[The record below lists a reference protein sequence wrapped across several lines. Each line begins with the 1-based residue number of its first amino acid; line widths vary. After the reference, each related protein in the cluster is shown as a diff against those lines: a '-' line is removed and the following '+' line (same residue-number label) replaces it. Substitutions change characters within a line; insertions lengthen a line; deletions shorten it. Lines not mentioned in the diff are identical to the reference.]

1 MTTFGLVHGAYHGAW
16 CWEPLT
22 EVLAGRGHRVLTVDL
37 PSEVPAASAAAYA
50 AAAVAAFVDAPDDL
64 VVVGH
69 SLAGL
74 TIPLVA
80 QARPVG
86 RLVYLCAMLPRI
98 GRAQDDVMRDEPD
111 MILTGPEGGVYMSP
125 DGAVH
130 WHPEA
135 AARSFFADCP
145 ADVAAAAAARLRGQF
160 WTITQEV
167 TPLREWPNVPSTY
180 VLGAADPI
188 VNPDWSRRVVPQV
201 LGVQPIEVAAGHSP
215 FLSAPA
221 ALADA
226 LER

>member
-16 CWEPLT
+16 CWAALT
-22 EVLAGRGHRVLTVDL
+22 DELERRGHCVCTVDL
-37 PSEVPAASAAAYA
+37 PSEDPAAGAAEY
-50 AAAVAAFVDAPDDL
+50 AAVAVDAFADAPDDV

-74 TIPLVA
+74 TILRVA

-86 RLVYLCAMLPRI
+86 GLVYLCAMLPRT
-98 GRAQDDVMRDEPD
+98 GRSQHDVIRDEPE
-111 MILTGPEGGVYMSP
+111 MFLTIPEGGVYVSRN
-125 DGAVH
+125 GAVH
-130 WHPEA
+130 WYPQA

-145 ADVAAAAAARLRGQF
+145 PEVAAAAAARLRGQF

-167 TPLREWPNVPSTY
+167 TPLREWPRVPSRY
-180 VLGAADPI
+180 VLGTADPI
-188 VNPDWSRRVVPQV
+188 VNPDWLRRVVPQV
-201 LGVQPIEVAAGHSP
+201 LGVQPIEIAAGHSP

-226 LER
+226 LEW

>member
-1 MTTFGLVHGAYHGAW
+1 MTTFGLVHGAYHASW
-16 CWEPLT
+16 CWEPLVAELT
-22 EVLAGRGHRVLTVDL
+22 SRGHDVLTVDL
-37 PSEVPAASAAAYA
+37 PSEDAKAGATEYA
-50 AAAVAAFVDAPDDL
+50 AAAVEAFAGAPDDL

-80 QARPVG
+80 QSRPVG
-86 RLVYLCAMLPRI
+86 QLVYVCAMLPRV
-98 GRAQDDVMRDEPD
+98 GCAQDDVIRAEPD
-111 MILTGPEGGVYMSP
+111 MFLTGPEGGVYLSP

-135 AARSFFADCP
+135 AAASFFADCQP
-145 ADVAAAAAARLRGQF
+145 DVAVAAAARLRGQF

-167 TPLREWPNVPSTY
+167 TPLQRWPSVPSSY
-180 VLGAADPI
+180 VLGSADPI
-188 VNPDWSRRVVPQV
+188 VNPAWSRRVVPRV

-215 FLSAPA
+215 FLSAPV

-226 LER
+226 LQR